1 MKRGQAP
8 PPCGGSCLD
17 AGRTRHCC
25 LRKSGV
31 LVCLGPF
38 ICIERDPKESV
49 HTEHLR
55 ETLESFAAT
64 FSLSDTFSQRM
75 NRKAWAHHSAVLQAV
90 GNRFGH
96 AVDANGHAINSRVDH
111 VLGQG
116 IARKPDEA
124 QSQTVDE
131 GAFSLCRRWPSNSG
145 QSLSEEWRHLGS
157 LAALSA
163 AVLAGQQG

>member
-1 MKRGQAP
+1 
-8 PPCGGSCLD
+8 
-17 AGRTRHCC
+17 
-25 LRKSGV
+25 

-38 ICIERDPKESV
+38 ICFERDPKECV
-49 HTEHLR
+49 QTEHLR

-64 FSLSDTFSQRM
+64 SSLSDTFSQRL
-75 NRKAWAHHSAVLQAV
+75 NRKAWANHSAVLKPV

-124 QSQTVDE
+124 QPQTVDE
-131 GAFSLCRRWPSNSG
+131 GLSRFAVDGHAILARACRKNGGIWDR
-145 QSLSEEWRHLGS
+145 LLR
-157 LAALSA
+157 
-163 AVLAGQQG
+163 